1 MSSGLNQ
8 QSSNSSYFQSST
20 MDTLLSSSQPA
31 CSLTQ
36 DKPFR
41 FLDLP
46 AELRF
51 MVYEEIETSTC
62 HYRLRDPTFKP
73 ESEEQTT
80 QASYM
85 TLAVKSLPVALLAT
99 CRLIHEEA
107 APFLA
112 PKLETLR
119 DEPSHF
125 IIDSTSL
132 HSFVNNYRSI
142 GTILKIHEYDE
153 ITEDWYSLCASKDP
167 ETWIPRH
174 FDIGCTYDPQFHIF
188 LRGSKEHA
196 TIVEFYRKCLEVR
209 RRRYTTKTVI
219 TVRYRPGSP
228 ADLVG
233 DLNFNTWLADRA
245 RDGFELQLS
254 GFGPNDVLIA
264 LRIPIVAYLTG
275 TPRVGINPLWQ
286 VREISDA
293 EWKTVSARDGI
304 VDVNGEGVPQP
315 NVFRELI
322 LSGIMKMWALLGV
335 K

>member
-1 MSSGLNQ
+1 MAA
-8 QSSNSSYFQSST
+8 
-20 MDTLLSSSQPA
+20 LLSSSKPA
-31 CSLTQ
+31 CAFTE

-46 AELRF
+46 AELRY
-51 MVYEEIETSTC
+51 MVYEEIEISSC
-62 HYRLRDPTFKP
+62 HYRLKDPTFKP
-73 ESEEQTT
+73 EPEPEEQTT
-80 QASYM
+80 QPSYM
-85 TLAVKSLPVALLAT
+85 TLVVKSLPVALLAT

-107 APFLA
+107 ARFLA

-142 GTILKIHEYDE
+142 GTIFEKHDYDE
-153 ITEDWYSLCASKDP
+153 ITEDWYGLGASKDP

-219 TVRYRPGSP
+219 TVRYRSGSP

-245 RDGFELQLS
+245 RDGFELQLT
-254 GFGPNDVLIA
+254 GFSPKDVLIA
-264 LRIPIVAYLTG
+264 MRDLPIVAFLIG
-275 TPRVGINPLWQ
+275 TPGLSINPLW
-286 VREISDA
+286 
-293 EWKTVSARDGI
+293 
-304 VDVNGEGVPQP
+304 
-315 NVFRELI
+315 
-322 LSGIMKMWALLGV
+322 
-335 K
+335 

>member
-1 MSSGLNQ
+1 
-8 QSSNSSYFQSST
+8 
-20 MDTLLSSSQPA
+20 MDTLLSSPKAA
-31 CSLTQ
+31 CSSMHE
-36 DKPFR
+36 KPFR

-46 AELRF
+46 AELRY
-51 MVYEEIETSTC
+51 MVYEEIEISSC
-62 HYRLRDPTFKP
+62 HYRLKDPTFKP
-73 ESEEQTT
+73 EPEEQTT

-85 TLAVKSLPVALLAT
+85 TLVVKSLPVALLGT

-142 GTILKIHEYDE
+142 GTMLEKHEYDE
-153 ITEDWYSLCASKDP
+153 ITEYWYGLGASKDP

-233 DLNFNTWLADRA
+233 DLNFNTWLADRG

-264 LRIPIVAYLTG
+264 MRDFPIVAFPIG
-275 TPRVGINPLWQ
+275 TRGLSINPLWQ

-322 LSGIMKMWALLGV
+322 LSGIMKMWALLGM